1 MPTRRPLRILSLLT
15 TLLFALA
22 ATAAPN
28 ATPKP
33 QSPEALLTRAAD
45 AEKTNDWEK
54 ALELY
59 LQAYLSGRQTP
70 EVRDRI
76 ATAHRYAA
84 QTRRHRDPAFQ
95 QQALAL
101 PTAEAL
107 DLYAKVLEKLANAHV
122 DRERATPG
130 KLFLAGV
137 DEFDRALTSRTFR
150 REYLPDAGEATVA
163 KFRRTLQEFWKPQ
176 PPTTVLKAR
185 SAAVELIRA
194 AQAELGLKV
203 SSAVVL
209 ELLCGACN
217 SLDEYTVYLSPTP
230 TGSDA
235 AGIAELATYGVIAAV
250 RNGQLIVDRV
260 VPESWAAQN
269 TALQA
274 GDRIGRVNGR
284 SMQSATTAGLT
295 DALRL
300 PTDGA
305 HELEVATLDTTVT
318 APTRLPTPLPSVQQA
333 SILSMK
339 DGVGYIKLASFG
351 ESTLLELDAA
361 MARLKDQGMRSLVLD
376 LRGNTGGHFLTGVRV
391 VERFLPSGIIATTE
405 SQIPEFANRVFSSDS
420 GMMAHD
426 LPVVLLIDTKT
437 MSAAEVVAMAFKDH
451 SRATIVGMPSFGKGV
466 VQFPFKLAGADG
478 PDVPGTI
485 RTRSGTLVITIAK
498 VLTASGTPLHRQ
510 GVLPDL
516 VEADAGRQ
524 LALALERA
532 AFAAGMR

>member
-1 MPTRRPLRILSLLT
+1 MPTRRPLRFLSLLT
-15 TLLFALA
+15 ATLFVPT

-28 ATPKP
+28 NTPKP
-33 QSPEALLTRAAD
+33 SPEALVARAAD
-45 AEKTNDWEK
+45 AEKSNDWEK

-70 EVRDRI
+70 DVREHI
-76 ATAHRYAA
+76 ASCHRYAA
-84 QTRRHRDPAFQ
+84 QTRRHRDPVFQ
-95 QQALAL
+95 QQTLAL

-107 DLYAKVLEKLANAHV
+107 NLYAEVLEKLAHVHV
-122 DRERATPG
+122 DRERAAPG
-130 KLFLAGV
+130 RLFLSGV
-137 DEFDRALTSRTFR
+137 EEFDRALANKNFR

-163 KFRRTLQEFWKPQ
+163 KFRRTLHEFWKPR
-176 PPTTVLKAR
+176 PPKTVREAR
-185 SAAVELIRA
+185 AAAVELTRV
-194 AQAELGLKV
+194 AQADLGLKT

-230 TGSDA
+230 VPSDA
-235 AGIAELATYGVIAAV
+235 VGVAELATYGLIVAI

-260 VPESWAAQN
+260 VPESWAAMN
-269 TALQA
+269 TSLRA

-284 SMQSATTAGLT
+284 PVASALALT
-295 DALRL
+295 DALRQL
-300 PTDGA
+300 TDGY
-305 HELEVATLDTTVT
+305 HELDVTAADPT

-333 SILSMK
+333 TFNMK
-339 DGVGYIKLASFG
+339 DGVGYLKLTSFG
-351 ESTLLELDAA
+351 ENTLLELDAA
-361 MARLKDQGMRSLVLD
+361 LARLKEQGMRSLVLD

-391 VERFLPSGIIATTE
+391 AERFLPSGIIATTE
-405 SQIPEFANRVFSSDS
+405 SNVPEFANRVFSSDS

-426 LPVVLLIDTKT
+426 MPVVLLIDTKT
-437 MSAAEVVAMAFKDH
+437 MSAAEVVAMALKDQG
-451 SRATIVGMPSFGKGV
+451 RATVVGMPTFGKGV
-466 VQFPFKLAGADG
+466 VQFPFKLSGADG
-478 PDVPGTI
+478 PDSAGTL

-516 VEADAGRQ
+516 LEADAARQ
-524 LALALERA
+524 LTLALERA